1 MRIEDRV
8 CKECG
13 DGEVADVDNYV
24 IRCWYVEERRERM
37 ERFVSNKVKG
47 WNELGNNEKI
57 VGD

>member
-37 ERFVSNKVKG
+37 ERFVSNKVEG
-47 WNELGNNEKI
+47 WNELSNNEKI

>member
-13 DGEVADVDNYV
+13 DGKVADVDNCV

-37 ERFVSNKVKG
+37 ERFVSNKVEG